1 MFADFF
7 VVLISYHSFE
17 LHQGLG
23 TSCDVT
29 AGYLRDD
36 VIEGS
41 CWIGPAEHAH
51 VRRRWSSEINNKQ
64 ELPMTPKQGYD

>member
-7 VVLISYHSFE
+7 VVLISDHFFE

-23 TSCDVT
+23 TSSDVT

-41 CWIGPAEHAH
+41 CWICPAEHAH
-51 VRRRWSSEINNKQ
+51 VR
-64 ELPMTPKQGYD
+64 